1 MSTFAGSN
9 ENPCADR
16 VLLRSRNKSRFAVGF
31 WEYFGAA
38 VFSTLFE
45 KHSPRA
51 SGACGSHVE
60 RTLIRAF
67 RRATLVY
74 NGYRPSIVH
83 PHWINQ
89 CETPVL
95 ASDHR
100 CGG

>member
-1 MSTFAGSN
+1 
-9 ENPCADR
+9 
-16 VLLRSRNKSRFAVGF
+16 LLRSRNKSRFAVGF

-67 RRATLVY
+67 RRATLVH
-74 NGYRPSIVH
+74 NGYRLSIVH
-83 PHWINQ
+83 PLGLTNARRLSSLATIA
-89 CETPVL
+89 VL
-95 ASDHR
+95 GKKRFDDFLIF
-100 CGG
+100 G

>member
-1 MSTFAGSN
+1 
-9 ENPCADR
+9 
-16 VLLRSRNKSRFAVGF
+16 LRSRNKSRFAVGF

-45 KHSPRA
+45 KHSPTA

-74 NGYRPSIVH
+74 NGYRPSIVY
-83 PHWINQ
+83 PLGLTNARRLSSPATIGV
-89 CETPVL
+89 PGKKRFDDFL
-95 ASDHR
+95 IF
-100 CGG
+100 G

>member
-1 MSTFAGSN
+1 M
-9 ENPCADR
+9 
-16 VLLRSRNKSRFAVGF
+16 LRSRNKSRFVVGF

-67 RRATLVY
+67 RCATLFTMDIDC
-74 NGYRPSIVH
+74 RSSIRIGLVG
-83 PHWINQ
+83 
-89 CETPVL
+89 V
-95 ASDHR
+95 
-100 CGG
+100 